1 VNTELLGFMR
11 ERPAVYSMTGEPF
24 WDDPYISSQ
33 MLIAH
38 LNPDWDAASRNHK
51 FIRDSAAW
59 IASLA
64 APVTGKALLDLGCG
78 PGLYAE
84 AFDAQGFRVTG
95 VDYSRRSIRYAE
107 DSARK
112 KSLSIDYRWADY
124 LSLDETARYDIA
136 DIIYCDFGV
145 LSPETRRDLLRR
157 VKRALKPGGLF
168 IVDAFTPR
176 QYDDFIENAVTEY
189 SEGGFWSPESCVY
202 IRKTLRYDEEQAY
215 LEQYLVV
222 TERETR
228 RYNLWNHAFEE
239 TTFRQEL
246 YAAGFHKVTFY
257 GDAAGAPY
265 TPESKT
271 ICAVAE

>member
-1 VNTELLGFMR
+1 MNTELLDFMR
-11 ERPAVYSMTGEPF
+11 ERPRVYSTTGEPF

-33 MLIAH
+33 MFTAH

-51 FIRDSAAW
+51 FIRASAAW
-59 IASLA
+59 IASLTESA
-64 APVTGKALLDLGCG
+64 AGKALLDLGCG

-84 AFDAQGFRVTG
+84 AFDALGFQVTG
-95 VDYSRRSIRYAE
+95 VDYSHRSIRYAE

-124 LSLDETARYDIA
+124 LSLDETARYDVA

-145 LSPETRRDLLRR
+145 LSPEVRRDLLRR
-157 VKRALKPGGLF
+157 VKRALKPGGRF
-168 IVDAFTPR
+168 VVDAFTPR
-176 QYDDFIENAVTEY
+176 QYDGFAEGAAVEY
-189 SEGGFWSPESCVY
+189 AEGGFWSPEPCAC
-202 IRKTLRYDEEQAY
+202 IRKTLRYDEEQVY

-228 RYNLWNHAFEE
+228 CYNLWNHAFEE
-239 TTFRQEL
+239 AAFRQEL
-246 YAAGFHKVTFY
+246 YAAGFHRVSVY